1 MGQPLTRVP
10 CWAFQRPKTTDGH
23 RRNAAVFLHRAPAKS
38 PRGLRAPP
46 LPDLETLFIG
56 KPYPLNGSRLSG

>member
-46 LPDLETLFIG
+46 LPDLEPDSKAYALA
-56 KPYPLNGSRLSG
+56 KRRMPS